1 MNQLEEFKALGLSD
15 DILTAIAKKGFETPS
30 AIQSLTIPHLLTTDK
45 DIIAQAQTGTG
56 KTAAFGLPI
65 IQMLTS
71 RRNIPQAIVLVPT
84 RELALQVTQELISFN
99 THDLSIAPIY
109 GGASM
114 TEQLRRLKK
123 GIDIVVGTPGRILDH
138 IRRGTLD
145 LSAIAYLVLDEAD
158 EMLNMGFIEDIEE
171 IMHAMTGPKRVLL
184 FSATMPDRIAA
195 LARNYMH
202 DPDLLKVESQHVT
215 TDLTNQIYFEVR
227 EGDKFDALT
236 RIIDVEPEF
245 YGIVFSRTRTG
256 ADEIVAK
263 LLERGYA
270 AEVLHGDI
278 SQTQREKILG
288 KFKKKQV
295 NILVATDVAARGIDV
310 SNLTHVI
317 NYSLP
322 QDSDSYVHR
331 IGRTGRAGNQGTAIT
346 FISPSEM
353 RKFGFLKRTIKADI
367 KLEQLPTPA
376 DIIATKRNKI
386 KEDLDAIVES
396 ESYGECTGMAAEL
409 LENYPPEVALSALL
423 RLAFK
428 NELSESS
435 YPEIRSIDVD
445 RKGKA
450 RIFLAFGARD
460 GYDTRKTVR
469 LLKQECGPSCGYRSR
484 RGRRRR
490 GRSGP
495 CPCDRR
501 RSNGFR
507 DSCSRT
513 DVPSRKYRKTALRPA
528 HPAEDN
534 PTAAGS
540 PTPDPDVKPAGNP
553 KAGNPIAKTPPCRRL
568 SVRPTIG
575 TDIGNP
581 SAAQKRPARK
591 PGRNPQR
598 QSRRAAKRPHRRK
611 PLRRELPNSPKTGS
625 KSGSASG
632 NPPATKKGRT
642 GPRSEKT
649 EIKHQTGSPAEAGRS
664 SAGDLA
670 IVKLKVAPSP

>member
-331 IGRTGRAGNQGTAIT
+331 IGRTGRAGNQGTVLWT
-346 FISPSEM
+346 KKHSKSNS
-353 RKFGFLKRTIKADI
+353 FLHRVMVCMLA
-367 KLEQLPTPA
+367 A
-376 DIIATKRNKI
+376 
-386 KEDLDAIVES
+386 VES
-396 ESYGECTGMAAEL
+396 TVATGGKV
-409 LENYPPEVALSALL
+409 PPAQRAFLFSTAQPLCNTRSGASSNRLL
-423 RLAFK
+423 RC
-428 NELSESS
+428 
-435 YPEIRSIDVD
+435 
-445 RKGKA
+445 
-450 RIFLAFGARD
+450 
-460 GYDTRKTVR
+460 VR
-469 LLKQECGPSCGYRSR
+469 LLCIILPGSSRAAARGSAPRRTLPSCVPRWDCAR
-484 RGRRRR
+484 R
-490 GRSGP
+490 
-495 CPCDRR
+495 
-501 RSNGFR
+501 
-507 DSCSRT
+507 
-513 DVPSRKYRKTALRPA
+513 V
-528 HPAEDN
+528 
-534 PTAAGS
+534 
-540 PTPDPDVKPAGNP
+540 
-553 KAGNPIAKTPPCRRL
+553 
-568 SVRPTIG
+568 
-575 TDIGNP
+575 
-581 SAAQKRPARK
+581 
-591 PGRNPQR
+591 
-598 QSRRAAKRPHRRK
+598 
-611 PLRRELPNSPKTGS
+611 
-625 KSGSASG
+625 
-632 NPPATKKGRT
+632 
-642 GPRSEKT
+642 
-649 EIKHQTGSPAEAGRS
+649 
-664 SAGDLA
+664 
-670 IVKLKVAPSP
+670 

>member
-202 DPDLLKVESQHVT
+202 EPDLLKVESQHVT

-245 YGIVFSRTRTG
+245 YGIVFS
-256 ADEIVAK
+256 
-263 LLERGYA
+263 ERA
-270 AEVLHGDI
+270 
-278 SQTQREKILG
+278 
-288 KFKKKQV
+288 
-295 NILVATDVAARGIDV
+295 
-310 SNLTHVI
+310 
-317 NYSLP
+317 
-322 QDSDSYVHR
+322 
-331 IGRTGRAGNQGTAIT
+331 
-346 FISPSEM
+346 
-353 RKFGFLKRTIKADI
+353 RTISWPNSWNAAMRPKSF
-367 KLEQLPTPA
+367 T
-376 DIIATKRNKI
+376 ATFRR
-386 KEDLDAIVES
+386 
-396 ESYGECTGMAAEL
+396 
-409 LENYPPEVALSALL
+409 PSA
-423 RLAFK
+423 RRSWANSRK
-428 NELSESS
+428 N
-435 YPEIRSIDVD
+435 RSISWWL
-445 RKGKA
+445 RTW
-450 RIFLAFGARD
+450 RPGAS
-460 GYDTRKTVR
+460 T
-469 LLKQECGPSCGYRSR
+469 
-484 RGRRRR
+484 
-490 GRSGP
+490 
-495 CPCDRR
+495 
-501 RSNGFR
+501 
-507 DSCSRT
+507 
-513 DVPSRKYRKTALRPA
+513 
-528 HPAEDN
+528 
-534 PTAAGS
+534 
-540 PTPDPDVKPAGNP
+540 
-553 KAGNPIAKTPPCRRL
+553 
-568 SVRPTIG
+568 
-575 TDIGNP
+575 
-581 SAAQKRPARK
+581 
-591 PGRNPQR
+591 
-598 QSRRAAKRPHRRK
+598 
-611 PLRRELPNSPKTGS
+611 
-625 KSGSASG
+625 
-632 NPPATKKGRT
+632 
-642 GPRSEKT
+642 
-649 EIKHQTGSPAEAGRS
+649 
-664 SAGDLA
+664 
-670 IVKLKVAPSP
+670 

>member
-331 IGRTGRAGNQGTAIT
+331 IGRTGRAKRHGVAYTLVADY
-346 FISPSEM
+346 PSKM
-353 RKFGFLKRTIKADI
+353 R
-367 KLEQLPTPA
+367 
-376 DIIATKRNKI
+376 
-386 KEDLDAIVES
+386 LDAIAKF
-396 ESYGECTGMAAEL
+396 TG
-409 LENYPPEVALSALL
+409 N
-423 RLAFK
+423 
-428 NELSESS
+428 
-435 YPEIRSIDVD
+435 
-445 RKGKA
+445 
-450 RIFLAFGARD
+450 
-460 GYDTRKTVR
+460 
-469 LLKQECGPSCGYRSR
+469 
-484 RGRRRR
+484 
-490 GRSGP
+490 
-495 CPCDRR
+495 
-501 RSNGFR
+501 
-507 DSCSRT
+507 
-513 DVPSRKYRKTALRPA
+513 
-528 HPAEDN
+528 
-534 PTAAGS
+534 
-540 PTPDPDVKPAGNP
+540 DVKPAHFGGNTLVVD
-553 KAGNPIAKTPPCRRL
+553 AK
-568 SVRPTIG
+568 
-575 TDIGNP
+575 
-581 SAAQKRPARK
+581 
-591 PGRNPQR
+591 
-598 QSRRAAKRPHRRK
+598 
-611 PLRRELPNSPKTGS
+611 
-625 KSGSASG
+625 
-632 NPPATKKGRT
+632 
-642 GPRSEKT
+642 
-649 EIKHQTGSPAEAGRS
+649 
-664 SAGDLA
+664 
-670 IVKLKVAPSP
+670 

>member
-202 DPDLLKVESQHVT
+202 EPDLLKVESQHVT

-256 ADEIVAK
+256 ADDIVAK

-278 SQTQREKILG
+278 SQAQREKILG

-295 NILVATDVAARGIDV
+295 NILVATDIVARGIDIEDIG
-310 SNLTHVI
+310 LVI
-317 NYSLP
+317 NYDVP
-322 QDSDSYVHR
+322 HDPEDYIHR
-331 IGRTGRAGNQGTAIT
+331 IGRTARAAATGSAVTFVSEDEQGKFHAIEKFIERDIRKAELPASVGAGPVYNPAVNNGRGRGGRGGGRGRGGSNGGSRGRGRADKVERAGRERRNDRERGAAA
-346 FISPSEM
+346 
-353 RKFGFLKRTIKADI
+353 ADNPGI
-367 KLEQLPTPA
+367 AVPQAAPA
-376 DIIATKRNKI
+376 DNDHASGRGEGNRGTRDRRHRHRGGRN
-386 KEDLDAIVES
+386 
-396 ESYGECTGMAAEL
+396 
-409 LENYPPEVALSALL
+409 
-423 RLAFK
+423 
-428 NELSESS
+428 
-435 YPEIRSIDVD
+435 
-445 RKGKA
+445 
-450 RIFLAFGARD
+450 
-460 GYDTRKTVR
+460 
-469 LLKQECGPSCGYRSR
+469 
-484 RGRRRR
+484 RRR
-490 GRSGP
+490 GDKPQGGETPQPDGS
-495 CPCDRR
+495 
-501 RSNGFR
+501 
-507 DSCSRT
+507 
-513 DVPSRKYRKTALRPA
+513 VP
-528 HPAEDN
+528 
-534 PTAAGS
+534 
-540 PTPDPDVKPAGNP
+540 
-553 KAGNPIAKTPPCRRL
+553 
-568 SVRPTIG
+568 
-575 TDIGNP
+575 
-581 SAAQKRPARK
+581 
-591 PGRNPQR
+591 
-598 QSRRAAKRPHRRK
+598 
-611 PLRRELPNSPKTGS
+611 RE
-625 KSGSASG
+625 
-632 NPPATKKGRT
+632 
-642 GPRSEKT
+642 
-649 EIKHQTGSPAEAGRS
+649 
-664 SAGDLA
+664 
-670 IVKLKVAPSP
+670 

>member
-202 DPDLLKVESQHVT
+202 EPDLLKVESQHVT

-256 ADEIVAK
+256 ADDIVAK

-278 SQTQREKILG
+278 SQAQREKILR
-288 KFKKKQV
+288 KFRDKAV

-310 SNLTHVI
+310 SNLSHVI

-322 QDSDSYVHR
+322 QDSESYVHR

-346 FISPSEM
+346 FISGAELRRFNWMM
-353 RKFGFLKRTIKADI
+353 RDIKADI
-367 KLEQLPTPA
+367 KRETLPSPQ
-376 DIIATKRNKI
+376 DIVAMKRAKI
-386 KEDLDAIVES
+386 KDDLQEIVAN
-396 ESYGECTGMAAEL
+396 ESYGDYADIAAEL
-409 LENYPPEVALSALL
+409 LESYAPDVALGALL
-423 RLAFK
+423 RLAFRS
-428 NELSESS
+428 ELDQSN
-435 YPEIRSIDVD
+435 YPEIRSFSVD

-450 RIFLAFGARD
+450 RLFLALGGRD
-460 GYDTRKTVR
+460 GYTARRIVEMLKRKCGLRDKNIDDVR
-469 LLKQECGPSCGYRSR
+469 VFENYSLVSVPFSDAEAVVGQLNASGGRRRIAKIDGSDAENGGGKRRRPATEGRNGGEGASGSESAGEPRSET
-484 RGRRRR
+484 RGRRKAGQPEGAEEFRSERR
-490 GRSGP
+490 PRRETAETADDAGERRPVTRSRKKAENNWNASPAGGNDGFDWEAFQRYDDAAAWEKPKRGGGTRSVRRSG
-495 CPCDRR
+495 
-501 RSNGFR
+501 
-507 DSCSRT
+507 
-513 DVPSRKYRKTALRPA
+513 RPV
-528 HPAEDN
+528 
-534 PTAAGS
+534 TTGRQAA
-540 PTPDPDVKPAGNP
+540 P
-553 KAGNPIAKTPPCRRL
+553 KRI
-568 SVRPTIG
+568 
-575 TDIGNP
+575 
-581 SAAQKRPARK
+581 
-591 PGRNPQR
+591 
-598 QSRRAAKRPHRRK
+598 AAKGRK
-611 PLRRELPNSPKTGS
+611 R
-625 KSGSASG
+625 
-632 NPPATKKGRT
+632 
-642 GPRSEKT
+642 
-649 EIKHQTGSPAEAGRS
+649 
-664 SAGDLA
+664 
-670 IVKLKVAPSP
+670 

>member
-202 DPDLLKVESQHVT
+202 EPDLLKVESQHVT

-227 EGDKFDALT
+227 EADKFDAMT
-236 RIIDVEPEF
+236 RIIDIEPDF
-245 YGIVFSRTRTG
+245 YGIVFCRTKIG
-256 ADEIVAK
+256 VDEVATR
-263 LLERGYA
+263 LVAQGYS
-270 AEVLHGDI
+270 AEGLHGDV
-278 SQTQREKILG
+278 SQAQREKILR
-288 KFKKKQV
+288 KFRDKAV

-310 SNLTHVI
+310 SNLSHVI

-322 QDSDSYVHR
+322 QDSESYVHR

-346 FISPSEM
+346 FISGAELRRFNWMM
-353 RKFGFLKRTIKADI
+353 RDIKADI
-367 KLEQLPTPA
+367 KRETLPSPQ
-376 DIIATKRNKI
+376 DIVAMKRAKI
-386 KEDLDAIVES
+386 KDDLQEIVAN
-396 ESYGECTGMAAEL
+396 ESYGDYADIAAEL
-409 LENYPPEVALSALL
+409 LESYAPDVALGALL
-423 RLAFK
+423 RLAFRS
-428 NELSESS
+428 ELDQSN
-435 YPEIRSIDVD
+435 YPEIRSFSVD

-450 RIFLAFGARD
+450 RLFLALGGRD
-460 GYDTRKTVR
+460 GYTARRIVEMLKRKCGLRDKNIDDVR
-469 LLKQECGPSCGYRSR
+469 VFENYSLVSVPFSDAEAVVGQLNASGGRRRIAKIDGSDAENGGGKRRRPATEGRNGGEGASGSESAGEPRSET
-484 RGRRRR
+484 RGRRKAGQPEGAEEFRSERR
-490 GRSGP
+490 PRRETAETADDAGERRPVTRSRKKAENDWNASPAGGNDGFDWEAFQRYDDAVAWEKPKRGGGTRSVRRSG
-495 CPCDRR
+495 
-501 RSNGFR
+501 
-507 DSCSRT
+507 
-513 DVPSRKYRKTALRPA
+513 RPV
-528 HPAEDN
+528 
-534 PTAAGS
+534 TTGRQAA
-540 PTPDPDVKPAGNP
+540 P
-553 KAGNPIAKTPPCRRL
+553 KRI
-568 SVRPTIG
+568 
-575 TDIGNP
+575 
-581 SAAQKRPARK
+581 
-591 PGRNPQR
+591 
-598 QSRRAAKRPHRRK
+598 AAKGRK
-611 PLRRELPNSPKTGS
+611 R
-625 KSGSASG
+625 
-632 NPPATKKGRT
+632 
-642 GPRSEKT
+642 
-649 EIKHQTGSPAEAGRS
+649 
-664 SAGDLA
+664 
-670 IVKLKVAPSP
+670 